1 MKSLST
7 LLVILGI
14 GTTLLAAEEEPSNDQ
29 LWIMIKTDTFFR
41 TDKELIIVDDIEK
54 IMVDKNLGSLD
65 GHSSGAHQF
74 EFNFYQVSSYLKAKV
89 LIEKYFKT
97 NYPHLVF
104 VISKDYEK
112 TYERL

>member
-1 MKSLST
+1 MKLLST

-14 GTTLLAAEEEPSNDQ
+14 GTTSLEAEEDASNDQ

-41 TDKELIIVDDIEK
+41 TDKELAIVDDIEK
-54 IMVDKNLGSLD
+54 IVENKNLGSLD

-74 EFNFYQVSSYLKAKV
+74 EFNFYEVNSYPKAKS
-89 LIEKYFKT
+89 LIENYFKA

-104 VISKDYEK
+104 VISKEYE
-112 TYERL
+112 TTNESL